1 MVGDGIN
8 DAPALAAADV
18 GIAIGAG
25 TDIAIEAA
33 DFVLMRSDLE
43 DVVAAIDLSRVTF
56 RQIRRNYVWA
66 MLYNLL
72 AIPLAAGVL
81 YPRTRI
87 QAPPWVAGAAMAFS
101 SVSVVCS
108 SLSLR
113 YYERPTAVM
122 RAIRTVSD
130 ETQIELTPMVGTK
143 VPGPS

>member
-1 MVGDGIN
+1 
-8 DAPALAAADV
+8 
-18 GIAIGAG
+18 
-25 TDIAIEAA
+25 
-33 DFVLMRSDLE
+33 
-43 DVVAAIDLSRVTF
+43 
-56 RQIRRNYVWA
+56 
-66 MLYNLL
+66 
-72 AIPLAAGVL
+72 
-81 YPRTRI
+81 
-87 QAPPWVAGAAMAFS
+87 MAFS